1 MSRSYKFLDPQGTYF
16 ITFATVGPIRIGRV
30 DVFTR
35 RQYKDILVES
45 LKHCQEKKG
54 LLLYAWVIMSVR
66 YISDHVHLVAAA
78 GEGHALPDIL
88 RDLKKYTASQILKAI
103 AENKQESR
111 KDWMLSIF
119 AKAGKANVNN
129 THYQFWRQDNRP
141 ILLGSAA
148 VCDQK
153 LDYLHNNPVVEGYVE
168 QAEEYIYSSA
178 PALAG
183 KPGLLKLEPY

>member
-1 MSRSYKFLDPQGTYF
+1 MSRSYKFLDPHGTYF
-16 ITFATVGPIRIGRV
+16 ITFATVEWV

-54 LLLYAWVIMSVR
+54 LLLYAWVIMSN
-66 YISDHVHLVAAA
+66 HVHLVAAA
-78 GEGHALPDIL
+78 AEGHALPDIL
-88 RDLKKYTASQILKAI
+88 RDLKKYTSSQILKTI
-103 AENKQESR
+103 AENHQESR

-119 AKAGKANVNN
+119 AKAGKANANN

-141 ILLGSAA
+141 VLLGSAA

-168 QAEEYIYSSA
+168 QAEDYLYSSA
-178 PALAG
+178 PAIAG
-183 KPGLLKLEPY
+183 KPSLLKLEPY

>member
-16 ITFATVGPIRIGRV
+16 ITFATVEWV

-45 LKHCQEKKG
+45 LQHCQEKKG
-54 LLLYAWVIMSVR
+54 LLLYAWVIMSN
-66 YISDHVHLVAAA
+66 HVHLIAAA
-78 GEGHALPDIL
+78 AEGHALPDIL
-88 RDLKKYTASQILKAI
+88 RDLKKYTASQTLKAI
-103 AENKQESR
+103 AENGQESR

-141 ILLGSAA
+141 VLLGSAE

-168 QAEEYIYSSA
+168 HAQDYVYSSA
-178 PALAG
+178 PAIAG